1 MSETGVSHE
10 VQDRIRRHARHRCGY
25 CLASQRFVYV
35 WLELDHII
43 PRAEGGPDDEDNLW
57 LACRMCNGYKGAQTH
72 ARDPVT
78 NRRVRLFNPR
88 RQRWSDHFRWGEDGT
103 EVLGKTPCG
112 RATIE
117 ALQLNNVIAIAVRAE
132 WVSVGWHP
140 PKDVD

>member
-1 MSETGVSHE
+1 M
-10 VQDRIRRHARHRCGY
+10 QHA
-25 CLASQRFVYV
+25 CLFCTS
-35 WLELDHII
+35 
-43 PRAEGGPDDEDNLW
+43 
-57 LACRMCNGYKGAQTH
+57 YKGAQTH
-72 ARDPVT
+72 ARDPET
-78 NRRVRLFNPR
+78 KRRVRLFNPR

-117 ALQLNNVIAIAVRAE
+117 ALQLNNVIAITVRAE